1 MNVLLFLVLLL
12 VICVTCIMYIYLSL
26 IFHHRELMF
35 FGYFLSCSHLVS
47 LLGSLTFLCFC
58 FLLEFFIFW
67 PYMDLIYH
75 IIDIFPY
82 LLLNHLLRIDST
94 HLHYSQRQFLC
105 SDPEWTGL
113 EPPMWL
119 SFWGLCSLNFLVSFT
134 IFYYQY
140 LTLPWLP
147 SILLIC
153 P

>member
-12 VICVTCIMYIYLSL
+12 VICVPCIMCINLSL

-35 FGYFLSCSHLVS
+35 FSYFLSCSHLVS
-47 LLGSLTFLCFC
+47 LLGSLIFLCFC

-75 IIDIFPY
+75 IIDIFSH

-94 HLHYSQRQFLC
+94 HLHYSQGQFLC
-105 SDPEWTGL
+105 SYPEWTV
-113 EPPMWL
+113 PKPAMWL
-119 SFWGLCSLNFLVSFT
+119 SFWGLFSLNFLVSFT
-134 IFYYQY
+134 IFYNLY
-140 LTLPWLP
+140 LTLSWLP